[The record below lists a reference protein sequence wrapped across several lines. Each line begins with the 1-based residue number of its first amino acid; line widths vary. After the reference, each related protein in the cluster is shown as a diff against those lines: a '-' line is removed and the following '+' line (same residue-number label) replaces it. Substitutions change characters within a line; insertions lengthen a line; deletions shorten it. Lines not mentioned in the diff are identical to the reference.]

1 MNSARVRRSDGLNW
15 PCGDQQKQGTTTRKD
30 LQCLGGSGWGPW
42 LETGCERECRANAG
56 VGEAV
61 LKNAVR
67 DGWAEKGRSET
78 AGVRPLMLLL
88 IQK

>member
-1 MNSARVRRSDGLNW
+1 VPGWKRVGSLA
-15 PCGDQQKQGTTTRKD
+15 GDWVRTK
-30 LQCLGGSGWGPW
+30 
-42 LETGCERECRANAG
+42 ECRANAG